1 MIAISLIQNQN
12 DADKI
17 CLSKLY
23 NEKGLILTRFKRNG
37 GSFTY
42 KEIIDCFKESI
53 SLYGDEM
60 YDNYTSKIYLNIGDA
75 LVELNKNYEAINYFN
90 YSIKGHKSCENLFN
104 RGRCF
109 LRMSAFAFA
118 QKDFL
123 EAKKINDNSSMKNYK
138 IDYDILGFLAII
150 KNHNHKFYSYAIS
163 DLSYN
168 DLDTVLSLVCDN
180 ISHNY
185 KKSFGITARYE
196 IDDINGKRV
205 FRVFLDKEGVPYD
218 DLSLFSN
225 YYANL
230 LLDKGLV
237 NKFMITKTNLTTL
250 DVLDLEKDLAK
261 GINYDKTSIKDLPL
275 LNDNKSQHINV
286 FIDAL
291 DVNFE
296 GNYQKGFVNKLSVV
310 VNKNKYT

>member
-1 MIAISLIQNQN
+1 LSSL
-12 DADKI
+12 D
-17 CLSKLY
+17 
-23 NEKGLILTRFKRNG
+23 G
-37 GSFTY
+37 
-42 KEIIDCFKESI
+42 
-53 SLYGDEM
+53 
-60 YDNYTSKIYLNIGDA
+60 
-75 LVELNKNYEAINYFN
+75 
-90 YSIKGHKSCENLFN
+90 
-104 RGRCF
+104 
-109 LRMSAFAFA
+109 
-118 QKDFL
+118 
-123 EAKKINDNSSMKNYK
+123 
-138 IDYDILGFLAII
+138 
-150 KNHNHKFYSYAIS
+150 
-163 DLSYN
+163 
-168 DLDTVLSLVCDN
+168 
-180 ISHNY
+180 
-185 KKSFGITARYE
+185 FGITARYE

-310 VNKNKYT
+310 VNKNKYTWLLCLMILAILM